1 MNPGCAALVAAVIA
15 TAGCGKEAR
24 SQAIVVSA
32 AQKAIQVDAV
42 TVEEMSAPTTLTIT
56 GTLEAERRA
65 DLAANA
71 AGRVVRTFVER
82 GDRVKAGALVAQLDS
97 RAAALTE
104 REAQANATSI
114 GEQLAAVR
122 ADCARYDALLAKGA
136 ITQQEYDRQAS
147 QCRTQA
153 ASEEAARARSAEAAR
168 VLSDTAIRAPFA
180 GVIGERQ
187 VTMGEYV
194 QANTKVVT
202 LLVDDP
208 LRLALTVP
216 APAIAYAHAGVAVDF
231 TVIEQPG
238 RTFQATIKYVGR
250 EIRATTRDLI
260 DEAIVDNHEGVLLPG
275 MFATVQLPTGIAPQ
289 PVVPKTAV
297 RETDSGP
304 TVFVIRDGRVEQ
316 RAVHTGV
323 TLGDVIAIKE
333 GVKAIES
340 SPSHRRTSSTA
351 RRSRRRSN
359 HAMACLTLHT
369 PAGPHLGHDA
379 GDRRRR
385 RGWVRLARCGPV
397 S

>member
-1 MNPGCAALVAAVIA
+1 MNPRRGSLIAAVFVM
-15 TAGCGKEAR
+15 AGCGKGAKSEAI
-24 SQAIVVSA
+24 AVLA
-32 AQKAIQVDAV
+32 EPKAIEVDTTV
-42 TVEEMSAPTTLTIT
+42 VEERSAPTTLSIT

-104 REAQANATSI
+104 QEAQANAKSI
-114 GEQLAAVR
+114 AEQLAAVR

-180 GVIGERQ
+180 GVVGERH

-216 APAIAYAHAGVAVDF
+216 APAIAHAHEGVVVDF
-231 TVIEQPG
+231 TVVELPG
-238 RTFQATIKYVGR
+238 RTFQAAIKYVGR
-250 EIRATTRDLI
+250 EIRATTRDMI

-275 MFATVQLPTGIAPQ
+275 MFATVLLPTGIAPQ
-289 PVVPKTAV
+289 PVVPKTAL

-304 TVFVIRDGRVEQ
+304 TVFVLVDGRVEQ

-323 TLGDVIAIKE
+323 TLGDVIAVKE
-333 GVKAIES
+333 GLKK
-340 SPSHRRTSSTA
+340 
-351 RRSRRRSN
+351 
-359 HAMACLTLHT
+359 
-369 PAGPHLGHDA
+369 
-379 GDRRRR
+379 GDRVVTLPSRDIVD
-385 RGWVRLARCGPV
+385 GAQAKAR
-397 S
+397 